1 MPFVVVGLFLA
12 AVGACDLLRAAR
24 DLTSV
29 RRRLAILAIGWALLG
44 SGVAALGTGGAGVP
58 LWLGLAA
65 GHALWVLGS
74 SAALGGSGA
83 WPQPAR
89 LRAARVTAFAG
100 LGLGLTVGLVGAE
113 VAEAPDWPALL
124 DESAFARWSVGDLV
138 VASGALLVQLATAN
152 LLVRLLLDAV
162 GVPATRNEKQL
173 KGGRVLGPM
182 ERVFIVALGAIGEV
196 TAAAIVVAAKGL
208 LRFPELQRAMRAGD
222 GEVLVVHADP
232 GHDPAPG
239 DPRDLPGPTDV
250 TEYFLIGSF
259 ASWLVALAGV
269 ALIYLA

>member
-1 MPFVVVGLFLA
+1 MTFIVVGVFLGV
-12 AVGACDLLRAAR
+12 VGAGDLLRAAR
-24 DLTSV
+24 DLTSM
-29 RRRLAILAIGWALLG
+29 RRRVAILGFGWALL
-44 SGVAALGTGGAGVP
+44 ALGVLALGPGAPGVP

-65 GHALWVLGS
+65 AYALWLLGS
-74 SAALGGSGA
+74 SAALAGSGL
-83 WPQPAR
+83 WEPSGHPG
-89 LRAARVTAFAG
+89 AARALAFAG
-100 LGLGLTVGLVGAE
+100 LGAGIAVGLVGAE
-113 VAEAPDWPALL
+113 VSEVPDWPSFL
-124 DESAFARWSVGDLV
+124 DETALARWPVQDVV
-138 VASGALLVQLATAN
+138 VAVGAVLVQLATAN
-152 LLVRLLLDAV
+152 VLVRLLLDSV

-182 ERVFIVALGAIGEV
+182 ERVFIVGLGAIGEV

-208 LRFPELQRAMRAGD
+208 LRFPELQRAVRLG
-222 GEVLVVHADP
+222 GEDVLVEVDP
-232 GHDPAPG
+232 HHLPAPG